1 MSDLTVNILG
11 FAAVN
16 RDLKVELRDPT
27 TNAVV
32 REVSPYLDGTVR
44 IPKINAGAYDLTVK
58 HPNLALPVLR
68 RPIRVLPTGDTKVSV
83 LIDPSQFRNTPIED
97 IPESNLAPVRDMLQS
112 VGETILPLAN
122 KQPGEA
128 IRAED
133 WNTLVSGL
141 RDVAQAV
148 AELTRLVSP
157 TGHDHLE
164 FNRKFDEVT
173 QNFSTLL
180 NTLSAA
186 MTELQRQIQTERM
199 REQIIDVL
207 DVAEV
212 PIERRK
218 EFLAPLDKLQKSVT
232 ESPIAFG
239 RKARTAGVEI
249 EQLLENLKGEKQ
261 PDFATSKSVES
272 LGETANLL
280 KRQPTTSYT
289 AELEHLRR
297 VDRTG
302 ANAGLIGVFK
312 NREK

>member
-16 RDLKVELRDPT
+16 RDLKVELRDPV
-27 TNAVV
+27 TNSVV
-32 REVSPYLDGTVR
+32 REVTPFLDGTVR
-44 IPKINAGAYDLTVK
+44 IPKIDAGAYDLAVK

-97 IPESNLAPVRDMLQS
+97 IPEANLAPVRDALQS
-112 VGETILPLAN
+112 VAETVLPLGH

-128 IRAED
+128 IRSED
-133 WNTLVSGL
+133 WNALVSGL

-148 AELTRLVSP
+148 TELTRIISP
-157 TGHDHLE
+157 AGHDHLE
-164 FNRKFDEVT
+164 FNRKFDEMS

-199 REQIIDVL
+199 RNQLIDVL
-207 DVAEV
+207 DAAEV
-212 PIERRK
+212 PQDKRK
-218 EFLAPLDKLQKSVT
+218 PFLAPVEVLQKSVT
-232 ESPIAFG
+232 ESPVSFG

-249 EQLLENLKGEKQ
+249 EQMLENLKVEKK
-261 PDFATSKSVES
+261 PEFAAGKSVET
-272 LGETANLL
+272 LGETAQLL

-297 VDRTG
+297 VDRAG
-302 ANAGLIGVFK
+302 DKAGLIGVFK
-312 NREK
+312 GGGK

>member
-16 RDLKVELRDPT
+16 RDLKVELRDPV
-27 TNAVV
+27 TNSVV
-32 REVSPYLDGTVR
+32 REVTPFLDGTVR
-44 IPKINAGAYDLTVK
+44 IPKIDAGAYDLAVK

-97 IPESNLAPVRDMLQS
+97 IPEANLAPVRDTLQS
-112 VGETILPLAN
+112 VAETVLPLGH

-128 IRAED
+128 IRSED
-133 WNTLVSGL
+133 WNALVSGL

-148 AELTRLVSP
+148 TELTRIVSP

-164 FNRKFDEVT
+164 FNRKFDEMS

-199 REQIIDVL
+199 RNQLIDVL
-207 DVAEV
+207 DAAEV
-212 PIERRK
+212 PQDKRK
-218 EFLAPLDKLQKSVT
+218 PFLAPVEELQKSVT
-232 ESPIAFG
+232 ESPVSFG

-249 EQLLENLKGEKQ
+249 EQMLENLKVEKK
-261 PDFATSKSVES
+261 PEFSTAKPVET
-272 LGETANLL
+272 LGETVQLM
-280 KRQPTTSYT
+280 KRQPATSYT

-297 VDRTG
+297 VDRAG
-302 ANAGLIGVFK
+302 DNAGLIGVFK
-312 NREK
+312 GGAK